1 MLMDSASKSKV
12 PRYAALA
19 VLLFLPV
26 GICRDWR
33 YKPFIDMNFQDA
45 ATAFAGAPPGTT
57 ISIPINP
64 NWHMRLTKH

>member
-1 MLMDSASKSKV
+1 
-12 PRYAALA
+12 
-19 VLLFLPV
+19 LFLPV
-26 GICRDWR
+26 GICRDWQ

-45 ATAFAGAPPGTT
+45 ATAFEGAPPGTT